1 MGEEQGSATSAERGL
16 RNHKMVLPR
25 GSAPGMS
32 GWVYQL
38 PMAV

>member
-1 MGEEQGSATSAERGL
+1 MGEEQGSATSAEHGL
-16 RNHKMVLPR
+16 QIHMMVLPR
-25 GSAPGMS
+25 GGAPSMS